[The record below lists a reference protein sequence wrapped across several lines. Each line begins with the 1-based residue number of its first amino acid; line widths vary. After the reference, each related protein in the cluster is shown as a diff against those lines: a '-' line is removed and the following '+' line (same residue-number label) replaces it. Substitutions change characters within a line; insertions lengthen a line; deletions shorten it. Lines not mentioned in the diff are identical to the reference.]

1 MKRLLLLLT
10 AFALV
15 GLSLPA
21 FADNINYDTISG
33 AATRSTDLSRQ
44 LLIMVY
50 GDVVNNPLQPQNV
63 SFIGQLYGVFNAII
77 AGLAFIWFM
86 GVTLRATVLTG
97 NRGKVFGRGNTM
109 MAPVSS
115 LAGFMA
121 LVPTPSGWS
130 ISNLAFLWMASIMG
144 VGSANLLTDKAAD
157 VIMDGQ
163 SMIMQPVAGETITAA
178 RGIFDMYLCKAAMN
192 TEQSEMHQFGSS
204 NTPPMSEQRSSDGRD
219 IRISNGSALCGSAK
233 LPETTDSGSWF
244 SFSVPINSGPLENA
258 QMSAFTAM
266 NSTLSQSA
274 ENFVIAWRSYQD
286 GGQVRLPD
294 AEGEIQQAARQYED
308 TITAAT
314 ASVNNEGEIR
324 SELSNYLKQ
333 SGWISLGAWYQSF
346 ATANQKVNSVA
357 NQSPIVTGQSNI
369 GEAGVGQLQEEI
381 RTALLA
387 QRKNSTYTPPLGSAN
402 IPGNDSIDDGQS
414 ANSTL
419 LKVLNNAYG
428 VRFANFIIHSVM
440 DDDNSNNSSQVN
452 PLLKMKSVGDYTLGA
467 AQTTFATF
475 TVAKGLVDMGNGSG
489 LGKIV
494 NAVSGA
500 GYLAQ
505 SVIGSIAPIV
515 YFILFIMLSIGFSLS
530 IFLPFIPLIYWI
542 TACTSWLGSVLIGTT
557 AGSLWAATHIGTEE
571 DKGSRSNYGYI
582 FLIDAAIR
590 PSLMVFGF
598 FFASLVVVAIGTLLN
613 ILILPAMANVQ
624 ADSITGLASII
635 GILMIYARTCTTLVS
650 SAFSLQVYLPDYVIA
665 WLGGREAAQMMKGAV
680 ESARNMFAGFGSKAG
695 HAPGIKRMDQ
705 NKSTGNPDGFK

>member
-1 MKRLLLLLT
+1 M
-10 AFALV
+10 
-15 GLSLPA
+15 
-21 FADNINYDTISG
+21 
-33 AATRSTDLSRQ
+33 
-44 LLIMVY
+44 
-50 GDVVNNPLQPQNV
+50 
-63 SFIGQLYGVFNAII
+63 
-77 AGLAFIWFM
+77 
-86 GVTLRATVLTG
+86 
-97 NRGKVFGRGNTM
+97 
-109 MAPVSS
+109 
-115 LAGFMA
+115 
-121 LVPTPSGWS
+121 
-130 ISNLAFLWMASIMG
+130 
-144 VGSANLLTDKAAD
+144 
-157 VIMDGQ
+157 
-163 SMIMQPVAGETITAA
+163 
-178 RGIFDMYLCKAAMN
+178 
-192 TEQSEMHQFGSS
+192 
-204 NTPPMSEQRSSDGRD
+204 
-219 IRISNGSALCGSAK
+219 
-233 LPETTDSGSWF
+233 
-244 SFSVPINSGPLENA
+244 
-258 QMSAFTAM
+258 
-266 NSTLSQSA
+266 
-274 ENFVIAWRSYQD
+274 
-286 GGQVRLPD
+286 
-294 AEGEIQQAARQYED
+294 
-308 TITAAT
+308 
-314 ASVNNEGEIR
+314 
-324 SELSNYLKQ
+324 
-333 SGWISLGAWYQSF
+333 GAWYQSF

-419 LKVLNNAYG
+419 LKVLDNAYG

-542 TACTSWLGSVLIGTT
+542 TACTSWIGSVLIGTT

-571 DKGSRSNYGYI
+571 DKGSRANYGYI

-624 ADSITGLASII
+624 ADSFTGLASII